1 MADVYPKALYPAQ
14 YVLMG
19 STSTGMPASG
29 IMSMHITYPDT
40 EYSHSDI
47 EDWQSGVNTNDW
59 RQGITIMIRTPLASD
74 SITEAKNVIA
84 IDLKQQAADHGNPN
98 FTYDLGTEEAA
109 RFIAAKINSRR
120 IKMVGE
126 RDKTSYLKAR
136 YVRQSMRE
144 KYTIEEIKYISLMQV
159 QAKIRTLSPTGYPTE
174 MRGTMRLHTVEG
186 IATKKLATGTYEI
199 TRDSMILKGHSG
211 GYSYVYLNS
220 ADFASAFLGSPLV
233 NDTLDQREIYIDSVE
248 DAVHTVVLSWEKI
261 TPHSYWAE
269 ANMGPVVQGLGA
281 PAVHNMIAKPMD
293 GGNMGLPSTNH
304 YSRSGR
310 VATAFT
316 DNQGYNRFS
325 IEGLNSCNLPEIPP
339 PDFHLTTPHVEGITK
354 LHPDT
359 VSEITSNNK
368 LFIEKLEYG
377 TEIPIVSTNDEVNLE
392 NGYNGSFNAT
402 TTASQNSNGYVHG
415 NSALYGN
422 DPHLK
427 NYDMTT
433 IHINHGIKDSNE
445 EAYARPFRTTG
456 NVNSDR
462 VQGLQI
468 SNEERVFD
476 DIDVV
481 DDQGNTLTLNGK
493 SPWGT
498 IIRDFTYSNE
508 RTNPETGLIEVGPSA
523 PGTNQTPNL
532 RIQLPKQEDIPGSI
546 FVRSGHDRVQ
556 AWSNQTWGLGGL
568 AAPNPR
574 TAGVA
579 EASNQA
585 SQFDTHDRM
594 LVFHCQRILHK
605 DLEEYHGLDLHT
617 PDGGAAS
624 GKTRLFAAH
633 RISDH
638 VERGSVLKQTNN
650 GVETGNLIPHHRI
663 RFGRYG
669 HSFVSPTMH
678 RGTPFML
685 RRQLHRSHGSAYS
698 LMFEAETEYKHHG
711 FGSGATTNS
720 STVFELDTLET
731 KASSIYSTGA
741 FASDGLP
748 LSEIAGKTIPDIK
761 SSYTSPTPRNY
772 VDFLFAPGQEYTK
785 AEGVSHEVQFA
796 KAEINLAGAGSA
808 TKLSVQGGTLT
819 ANNRFDTA
827 SEVMVNGFIL
837 SQYKGMG
844 GRLEPIRLIAQD
856 GGNNWFVRGFAEGV
870 IRPRVATELATVP
883 PLFAHDPELLNMNA
897 AQISTS
903 ATVPS
908 TAFTQPSDADHGL
921 IKNIDTFSGA
931 KPDAFLCNWLAE
943 YSHPAWF
950 GTNREHF
957 LMFRY
962 RESGMPRSRDYPAV
976 DGLFLRNASF
986 NSTTAQAVKADPF
999 ERLYIAQWLQNYGYN
1014 GLNAAGHGNI
1024 EGLRGAG
1031 AVLMGH
1037 TTIRESQG
1045 TLRLPLES
1053 STSRYSRGEGIGDGI
1068 DPTKQIGL
1076 VKGIDVDSSS
1086 IDFNQQFF
1094 AFQPFVAID
1103 ISRRLPV
1110 RSWGFRTASDSLNML
1125 AGDPTEADAGNGQ
1138 AIMNSGRFD
1147 GGDHDSVA
1155 ELPVPKSS
1163 GDGTDWGSYSNT
1175 QGIEKT
1181 VPVGFVAN
1189 DFTVEATPFERNTR
1203 QSNDAL
1209 KPREEIGIGL
1219 KAGFTQNTMLSPH
1232 VMAAGGWSYELDD
1245 TRPTELP
1252 VSGAVLWLKGE
1263 SLDLQ
1268 DGDSVAS
1275 WTDST
1280 VNAWKFVQSAGSAQ
1294 PLFIKRDPIVNNHPV
1309 VDCDGSDYLELPFDA
1324 KLNTAEMTVFVVGY
1338 VDSDDG
1344 NIHGLIESRSGS
1356 PATRSGFNLY
1366 ARMDSGNEYQ
1376 FWMGSD
1382 TGWTIVSSATNSA
1395 EGQVADILTG
1405 KIYGG
1410 DGVGATATIELYENG
1425 QGPYSATG
1433 AFYASTSGGYRV
1445 GNVPSTFYLN
1455 GKIAEVVQYDRKLT
1469 TAEQYEV
1476 EAYLSRK
1483 YAIPISTSAST
1494 SHTGRY
1500 WKLDTKPL
1508 NHGSDPFIDLHQWT
1522 GKTAYD
1528 QAQSPAG
1535 RIHSAYELIG
1545 LADFYHLKGNALHTN
1560 MRAISK
1566 NLLPETFGYPPN
1578 GQQNVQSTASS
1589 FTITE
1594 AKPLTT
1600 ADIADVRQVQARTE
1614 PRMGLVMEVESE
1626 RNENKKIEY
1635 GVVGTR
1641 AISLH
1646 TDLELGYQF
1655 PVLPSHQSKAL
1666 LPLNGFSVDGAGS
1679 ASTEPDWT
1687 VKPTW
1692 SPDSNANKGA
1702 ISITNDTQKG
1712 HQKTHALDI
1721 WAVRG
1726 SAGLPAWGGVYILR
1740 KTYLNRGDEES
1751 FEADVESNTGKVV
1764 VSNPKRRYV
1773 DYIVR
1778 PMRPL
1783 KLYGFASDLLQDGF
1797 VMGPRSSVDNST
1809 SFNRADQI
1817 FTRDKR
1823 YGIFEMNYDRDL
1835 GEVESITSAYGAF
1848 EIAYPDFNEYGVVW
1862 HLIPSAN
1869 MLQFAKSDAHRFSDD
1884 GNFNP
1889 KIEARFSQSPHTGG
1903 GEPISQSETRYATEK
1918 GIMGDHARQ
1927 HKDGI
1932 RVQSQQA
1939 MRIYPTVK
1947 VVSSKGSGVYSV
1959 DDASV
1964 LPSGGGKLF
1973 ALKHTGSLTYSGIS
1987 DDDIT
1992 ISTGTLTDSA
2002 GNTVSDYVGMT
2013 WYFTDVASAGG
2024 TIADARSTE
2033 VKYVVSPSFLD
2044 NAVVA
2049 MEVRNHTWTQYNQ
2062 DLNVVDK
2069 TTLNF
2074 QGLLHYEPSDFLMAS
2089 QRAFTIE
2096 NGKSRGL
2103 IRNLDGTS
2111 EVLFDSKPISA
2122 SYFPPY
2128 IIDAN
2133 NIKWRVA
2140 EVIEE
2145 EDNRYMVFNDLSGKN
2160 LVDSGMAVGLVRGVQ
2175 LGNVG
2180 MRSTDAAIHLLND
2193 AAGSFAGIGLVKPN
2207 QEASLQNTIRKYT
2220 DAHSS
2225 LSERNNHSNVFVS
2238 RTTKGLNTMD
2248 VIRNLSQIDGR
2259 QIVNEKT
2266 GKLIYSD
2273 KVFDD
2278 SGIRLGVESGAKNVA
2293 VSRLF
2298 DSPNEVVIVGD
2309 VIAGNEIV
2317 FIRVQDSERVRE
2329 AAADGEEGLVK
2340 TLRQEIP
2347 GLKTVKEARSIAKA
2361 LLSRV
2366 ENGAPMI
2373 RIEGMMNASAVSAG
2387 DLVSI
2392 NLPTHGVVGKFA
2404 VFESVHTLSTG
2415 ETNLVV
2421 AQYEKGLEGILAD
2434 LRTATVSTSGL
2445 NESSGD
2451 ANSVRNISLSSS
2463 VEIISVHKV
2472 SVRNVN
2478 NTGFIIG
2485 AKHQNGLGKIGVRD
2499 DAKRGVP
2506 IGTSKSRRFVVR

>member
-40 EYSHSDI
+40 EYSHGDI

-84 IDLKQQAADHGNPN
+84 IDLKQQAADHGSPD

-144 KYTIEEIKYISLMQV
+144 KYTIEEIRYQSLLQV
-159 QAKIRTLSPTGYPTE
+159 EAKIRTLSPTGYPTE
-174 MRGTMRLHTVEG
+174 MRGTMRLHTTAG
-186 IATKKLATGTYEI
+186 TGPKHLATGTYEI
-199 TRDSMILKGHSG
+199 THDSMILKGQSG
-211 GYSYVYLNS
+211 DYSYVWLNS
-220 ADFASAFLGSPLV
+220 ADFVPAYVGSPVSGDL
-233 NDTLDQREIYIDSVE
+233 LDQNEIYIDSSE
-248 DAVHTVVLSWEKI
+248 EAVHTVVLAWEKI

-310 VATAFT
+310 LASAFAN
-316 DNQGYNRFS
+316 NQGYNRFS
-325 IEGLNSCNLPEIPP
+325 IEGLNSCNLPEMPP

-377 TEIPIVSTNDEVNLE
+377 TEIPIVSTDDEVNLE
-392 NGYNGSFNAT
+392 NGYNGSFNAIT
-402 TTASQNSNGYVHG
+402 TTYQNSNAYVPG
-415 NSALYGN
+415 GSLLYG
-422 DPHLK
+422 DDHHLK

-445 EAYARPFRTTG
+445 NAYARPFRTTG
-456 NVNSDR
+456 AINPDR

-481 DDQGNTLTLNGK
+481 DDQGNVLTLNGK

-498 IIRDFTYSNE
+498 VIRDFTYSNE

-523 PGTNQTPNL
+523 PGTSQTPTL
-532 RIQLPKQEDIPGSI
+532 RIQLPKQEDIPGGI

-574 TAGVA
+574 SAGVA
-579 EASNQA
+579 EDGNEA

-594 LVFHCQRILHK
+594 LIFHCQRILHK
-605 DLEEYHGLDLHT
+605 DLEEYHGLNLHSA
-617 PDGGAAS
+617 DGGAAS

-638 VERGSVLKQTNN
+638 AERGSVLKQTDN

-731 KASSIYSTGA
+731 KASSLYSTGA

-748 LSEIAGKTIPDIK
+748 LSEIGGKTLPDIK
-761 SSYTSPTPRNY
+761 SSYSSATPREY
-772 VDFLFAPGQEYTK
+772 VDYLFAPGQDYTK

-796 KAEINLAGAGSA
+796 EGEVGLAGAGSA
-808 TKLSVQGGTLT
+808 TKLNVVGGTLS

-827 SEVMVNGFIL
+827 SEVMINGFIV

-844 GRLEPIRLIAQD
+844 GRLEPIRLISQD
-856 GGNNWFVRGFAEGV
+856 SGGNWFVRGFAEGV

-908 TAFTQPSDADHGL
+908 TAFTQPDNADHGL
-921 IKNIDTFSGA
+921 IKHTDTFSGA

-962 RESGMPRSRDYPAV
+962 REAGMPRSRDYPAV

-986 NSTTAQAVKADPF
+986 NSSNAQAVKADPF

-1037 TTIRESQG
+1037 TTIREAQG
-1045 TLRLPLES
+1045 TIRLPLES
-1053 STSRYSRGEGIGDGI
+1053 SVSRYSRGEGIGDGI

-1076 VKGIDVDSSS
+1076 VKGIDEDSSS

-1094 AFQPFVAID
+1094 AFQPFVGID

-1110 RSWGFRTASDSLNML
+1110 RAWGFRTASSALDML

-1138 AIMNSGRFD
+1138 AVMNSGRFD

-1155 ELPVPKSS
+1155 ELPIPKSS
-1163 GDGTDWGSYSNT
+1163 GEGTDWGSYSNT

-1189 DFTVEATPFERNTR
+1189 DFTVEATPFERNIR
-1203 QSNDAL
+1203 QSNEAL

-1232 VMAAGGWSYELDD
+1232 VMAAGGWGYELDD

-1252 VSGAVLWLKGE
+1252 VGGAVLWLNADDIDSPDGE
-1263 SLDLQ
+1263 Q
-1268 DGDSVAS
+1268 IAE

-1280 VNAWKFVQSAGSAQ
+1280 SNKFTFKQAVNSRK
-1294 PLFIKRDPIVNNHPV
+1294 PIIRKRSSLVNNHSLV
-1309 VDCDGSDYLELPFDA
+1309 EFDGTDYMDMDGFAQE
-1324 KLNTAEMTVFVVGY
+1324 LNTKDLTLFVVAFPS
-1338 VDSDDG
+1338 SDTG
-1344 NIHGLIESRSGS
+1344 TAHGVFESFSNSPVIRSGHS
-1356 PATRSGFNLY
+1356 IWM
-1366 ARMDSGNEYQ
+1366 RMDSGDRWRFQ
-1376 FWMGSD
+1376 GGAD
-1382 TGWTIVSSATNSA
+1382 TTYTGIYASTDSARVDEPRIA
-1395 EGQVADILTG
+1395 TG

-1410 DGVGATATIELYENG
+1410 DGVGGTATFELFLDGYQEATTTGPWWFATADPAGVGHVGSFKI
-1425 QGPYSATG
+1425 TG
-1433 AFYASTSGGYRV
+1433 S
-1445 GNVPSTFYLN
+1445 
-1455 GKIAEVVQYDRKLT
+1455 IAEIIQYDRKLT
-1469 TAEQYEV
+1469 TEEQYEV
-1476 EAYLSRK
+1476 EAYLSKK

-1500 WKLDTKPL
+1500 WELDTKPL

-1566 NLLPETFGYPPN
+1566 NLLPESSTFGYPPN
-1578 GQQNVQSTASS
+1578 GQSNIRSTAST

-1600 ADIADVRQVQARTE
+1600 SDIADVRQVQARTE

-1635 GVVGTR
+1635 GIVGTR

-1655 PVLPSHQSKAL
+1655 PILPSHQSKAL
-1666 LPLNGFSVDGAGS
+1666 LPLEGFSVDGVGS
-1679 ASTEPDWT
+1679 ATTEHDWL

-1692 SPDSNANKGA
+1692 SPDSNDNKGA
-1702 ISITNDTQKG
+1702 IAIGGDTQKG
-1712 HQKTHALDI
+1712 QQKTHALDI

-1726 SAGLPAWGGVYILR
+1726 SSGLPAWGGVYILR
-1740 KTYLNRGDEES
+1740 KTYLDRGDEEYL
-1751 FEADVESNTGKVV
+1751 EADVESNTGKVV

-1797 VMGPRSSVDNST
+1797 VMGPRCSVSN
-1809 SFNRADQI
+1809 NRADQI

-1835 GEVESITSAYGAF
+1835 GEVEPISSAYGAF

-1918 GIMGDHARQ
+1918 GVMGDHARQ

-1964 LPSGGGKLF
+1964 LPPGGGKLF

-1992 ISTGTLTDSA
+1992 ISAGTLTDA
-2002 GNTVSDYVGMT
+2002 DGNTVSDYVGMT

-2033 VKYVVSPSFLD
+2033 VNHVISPSFLD

-2049 MEVRNHTWTQYNQ
+2049 MEVRNHTWPNYNQ
-2062 DLNVVDK
+2062 DLDVVEK

-2089 QRAFTIE
+2089 QKAFTIE
-2096 NGKSRGL
+2096 NGKDRGL

-2160 LVDSGMAVGLVRGVQ
+2160 LVDSGMAVGLVRGAQ

-2193 AAGSFAGIGLVKPN
+2193 AAGSFAGIGLVKPD
-2207 QEASLQNTIRKYT
+2207 QEASSQNTIRKYT

-2259 QIVNEKT
+2259 QIVNEKA